1 MSAKVIFKFNKNPLQ
16 IFQWSALDVI
26 IDEQYPV
33 KVPWSQPSEYAFE
46 PGNHRVQ
53 MSFPYLG
60 TNAGK
65 AQADFVINEGET
77 LIITYKPPM
86 IVFSAGT
93 IVIQRG

>member
-1 MSAKVIFKFNKNPLQ
+1 MSAKVIFKFNKKPLQ

-53 MSFPYLG
+53 M
-60 TNAGK
+60 
-65 AQADFVINEGET
+65 
-77 LIITYKPPM
+77 
-86 IVFSAGT
+86 
-93 IVIQRG
+93 